1 MPRLTPRFLSSRLR
15 CASLL
20 ALLLAS
26 GAAQADNLNALYQ
39 AARTYDATY
48 LSARSLAE
56 SATFRA
62 AQADA
67 LRLPSASLNGSV
79 TVNEINTVNGSGV
92 GSRNA
97 TLGLQGRHP
106 LFNRA
111 NAATFEQA
119 QRALAVSQA
128 DLEAAEQDLIVRV
141 AQAYFDVLAAQDA
154 LSAAQAFRKAVAE
167 QLASA
172 KRNFEVGTATITDT
186 RESQAR
192 SDLATA
198 RELVADNDLRT
209 RRTVLDLLVGRN
221 AVAPLGLA
229 LPVTLPPVLP
239 ADMDAWVNAAD
250 GLHPAIRRARL
261 AQEVARLESDKARAG
276 ALPTVDLVGSLS
288 GSNSTGSATI
298 PNNNRG
304 TTASASVGVQL
315 NMPIYTGGAV
325 QNRIKE
331 TVVLEEK
338 ARQDLE
344 AARRGVG
351 LGTRSAFLGVQSGL
365 GQVKALEAAEASTKL
380 ALEATELGYKV
391 GVRVNLDVL
400 NAQSQLFDTRRD
412 LSKARYDVI
421 VNGLKLRQASG
432 QLQPQDLRAID
443 ALLAPR

>member
-1 MPRLTPRFLSSRLR
+1 MPSLPPRFLPSRLR

-26 GAAQADNLNALYQ
+26 GAVQAENLDTLYQ
-39 AARTYDATY
+39 AARAYDATY

-67 LRLPSASLNGSV
+67 LRLPSASLSGSV
-79 TVNEINTVNGSGV
+79 TANEINAVTGNNV
-92 GSRNA
+92 GSRSV
-97 TLGLQGRHP
+97 TVGVQGRHP
-106 LFNRA
+106 LFNRT
-111 NAATFEQA
+111 NAANYDQA
-119 QRALAVSQA
+119 QVALAVSQA

-141 AQAYFDVLAAQDA
+141 AVAYFDVLAAQDA
-154 LSAAQAFRKAVAE
+154 LSAAQAFKKAVAE

-192 SDLATA
+192 FDLATA

-209 RRTVLDLLVGRN
+209 KRTVLDQLVGRN
-221 AVAPLGLA
+221 AVTPQGLA
-229 LPVTLPPVLP
+229 LPAALPPVLP

-250 GLHPAIRRARL
+250 GLHPSIRKARL
-261 AQEVARLESDKARAG
+261 AQEVARLETDKARAG
-276 ALPTVDLVGSLS
+276 ALPTVDLVGGLNT
-288 GSNSTGSATI
+288 SNSSGSATI
-298 PNNNRG
+298 PNSNRG
-304 TTASASVGVQL
+304 TTTSANLGVQL
-315 NMPIYTGGAV
+315 NMPLYTGGAV

-365 GQVKALEAAEASTKL
+365 GQVKALEAAEASTRL

-421 VNGLKLRQASG
+421 VNSLKLRQASG

-443 ALLAPR
+443 TLLVR

>member
-1 MPRLTPRFLSSRLR
+1 MSSLSQRFLPSPLR

-26 GAAQADNLNALYQ
+26 GALQAQNLNALYE
-39 AARTYDATY
+39 AARAYDATY

-56 SATFRA
+56 SAAFKA

-67 LRLPSASLNGSV
+67 LRLPSASLTGSATAAEIHTV
-79 TVNEINTVNGSGV
+79 TGASV
-92 GSRNA
+92 GNRNA
-97 TLGLQGRHP
+97 TVGVQGRHP
-106 LFNRA
+106 LFNRS
-111 NAATFEQA
+111 NSATLEQA
-119 QRALAVSQA
+119 RRALDVSKA

-154 LSAAQAFRKAVAE
+154 LSAAQAFKKAVSE

-192 SDLATA
+192 FDLATA

-209 RRTVLDLLVGRN
+209 RRTVLDQLVGRS
-221 AVAPLGLA
+221 AVEPKGLA
-229 LPVTLPPVLP
+229 VPVALPPVSP
-239 ADMDAWVNAAD
+239 ADMDAWVATAEAQ
-250 GLHPAIRRARL
+250 HPTIRKAL
-261 AQEVARLESDKARAG
+261 LGQDVARLETEKARAG

-288 GSNSTGSATI
+288 SSNTSGSGTTANV
-298 PNNNRG
+298 NRG
-304 TTASASVGVQL
+304 TATTGSVGVQL
-315 NMPIYTGGAV
+315 NYPLYTGGAV

-338 ARQDLE
+338 ARQDLA
-344 AARRGVG
+344 AARRGVT

-400 NAQSQLFDTRRD
+400 NAQSQLYDTRRD

-421 VNGLKLRQASG
+421 VNSLKLRQAAG
-432 QLQPQDLRAID
+432 QLQPQDVRSID
-443 ALLAPR
+443 ALLAR